1 MNSFNIKVVTVAI
14 SLAFSAGAMAASMT
28 KAEYKTGQDNIAVD
42 YNKEKAACD
51 SLAANAKDVCV
62 AEAKGQE
69 SVAKAQLESAYRPS
83 SKATYEVQVAKAE
96 AIYAVANQKCDAAA
110 GNTKDVCVKEAK
122 AAETKAKADAKA
134 QMKTSDA
141 KATANDKSAAA
152 NNKALKQTTEAR
164 KEAAAD
170 KIDADYTVA
179 REKCDTFAGGARDT
193 CLDQAKA
200 SFGKI

>member
-1 MNSFNIKVVTVAI
+1 MKSLNIKVITVAI

-28 KAEYKTGQDNIAVD
+28 KDEYKTGKENVAVD
-42 YNKEKAACD
+42 YKKQKAACD
-51 SLAANAKDVCV
+51 SLSANAKDVCV

-69 SVAKAQLESAYRPS
+69 KVANAQLESAYKPS
-83 SKATYEVQVAKAE
+83 RKATYEVQVAKAE

-122 AAETKAKADAKA
+122 AAETKAKADATA

-141 KATANDKSAAA
+141 KAVANDKTAAA
-152 NNKALKQTTEAR
+152 NSKSLEKASEAR
-164 KEAAAD
+164 KDAAVE
-170 KIDADYTVA
+170 KNDADYAVA
-179 REKCDTFAGGARDT
+179 KEKCDTFAGGTRDA

-200 SFGKI
+200 AFSKM